1 MKKFFK
7 KKSFMDGFWSGLD
20 VSLVSTALILIIF
33 SPFIQDLPFYSTK
46 IYCSILVSNFVYRKF
61 SNEKN
66 VLSEVPPYAA
76 LTFLLLANDIK
87 NNLTEFADAPVQY
100 FIGAI
105 NIIVVLSGLTMLV
118 LARKKLDGFIR
129 FLPRS
134 TFTAAI
140 GVLILKSFQYPF
152 LISGFNLSSAIQWE
166 DAHETTTKAI
176 DLYHSF
182 LQYVSFLKKQFYF
195 YGFNLFAGLA
205 LGAYLIDAD
214 IKQIKYKDQ
223 IKKITK
229 ILIIFTA
236 IQFLLKTI
244 HVKESF
250 FSNNVYYPIG
260 KTGSFLGIFNPFDLN
275 QLGFLYGKFSFY
287 KLKYLAHTI
296 IFTFLAVIFMRAMEI
311 ASLDFDLKKE
321 INSNQE
327 MKNISYSYLI
337 NSLLGFGFLNRYNLS
352 ALNTFSKKYNKYSP
366 YLLAGYCV
374 PLFFLIIQP
383 QIVFYLPKFLFLAIF
398 MKVLYGMFMFGV
410 VNPITQATKEE
421 KAILIISMFSVWYLG
436 VLKGTIL
443 NFTLLMLKFSF
454 AYMKS
459 RIVKSK
465 FTLVTLQSTIQR
477 DVVDTMILSRIGGRV
492 DILILEGYL
501 FFGNIFKLKSTIIA
515 RIKKKIEEK
524 NPLKLIILDFKNVQ
538 NVDNEFIYN
547 LNIINEIA
555 KTYDVKF
562 YLSHIRHLMNHD
574 AIDASIKTFSFLDE
588 ALIAAEDTIIQ
599 FDQQKEEYSDQLDKI
614 FADKSLKDLFI
625 SYGSFKNLSPFSM
638 IYLEKSAVG
647 SLYFLV
653 SGEVNLMST
662 GDISHSAQLFSQVV
676 KKGTFIGEGEI
687 FLDGVSRS
695 TALTKTPTVVFEI
708 TLDRLV
714 ELEREHPAV
723 IIELHRQLLIDCF
736 YRIDR
741 SKLLTKELL
750 GYSEN

>member
-1 MKKFFK
+1 MKSIFK
-7 KKSFMDGFWSGLD
+7 KHSFIDGFWSGLD
-20 VSLVSTALILIIF
+20 VSLVATALILIIF
-33 SPFIQDLPFYSTK
+33 TPFLQDLPFYSTK
-46 IYCSILVSNFVYRKF
+46 IYLSILVSNFVYRKF
-61 SNEKN
+61 SNETN
-66 VLSEVPPYAA
+66 VLSEIPPYAA

-87 NNLTEFADAPVQY
+87 NNMNEFADAPVQY
-100 FIGAI
+100 FIGAV
-105 NIIVVLSGLTMLV
+105 NIIVALAGLTMLL

-152 LISGFNLSSAIQWE
+152 LISGFNLTNSIQWNLPTE
-166 DAHETTTKAI
+166 SA
-176 DLYHSF
+176 
-182 LQYVSFLKKQFYF
+182 LQSIGIVNQITQYLCFLKNQFYQ
-195 YGFNLFAGLA
+195 YGFNLFAGVS
-205 LGAYLIDAD
+205 LGAYLIYSDH
-214 IKQIKYKDQ
+214 KKIKYSHQ
-223 IKKITK
+223 IKKI
-229 ILIIFTA
+229 IIVVAIFSI
-236 IQFLLKTI
+236 IQFLLKGI
-244 HVKESF
+244 HSKENF
-250 FSNNVYYPIG
+250 FSNNVYYQIG
-260 KTGSFLGIFNPFDLN
+260 KKGSFLGLLNPLEVDHLS
-275 QLGFLYGKFSFY
+275 LLYGKISFY
-287 KLKYLAHTI
+287 KLKYLSHTI
-296 IFTFLAVIFMRAMEI
+296 IFTFLAVIFTRAMEI
-311 ASLDFDLKKE
+311 ANLDFDLKKE

-337 NSLLGFGFLNRYNLS
+337 NTFLGFGFLNRYNIS
-352 ALNTFSKKYNKYSP
+352 ALNNFSKKYKKYSP
-366 YLLAGYCV
+366 YLLAGYCI
-374 PLFFLIIQP
+374 PFLFLIIKP
-383 QIVFYLPKFLFLAIF
+383 EIIFYLPKFLFLAIF
-398 MKVLYGMFMFGV
+398 MKVLYGMFMLGII
-410 VNPITQATKEE
+410 NPLIQATKEE
-421 KAILIISMFSVWYLG
+421 KIILITSMISVWYLG
-436 VLKGTIL
+436 VLKGTVL

-465 FTLVTLQSTIQR
+465 FTLVNLQSTIQR
-477 DVVDTMILSRIGGRV
+477 DVVDTMILSKIGAKV

-501 FFGNIFKLKSTIIA
+501 FFGNIFKLKSAIIG

-574 AIDASIKTFSFLDE
+574 AIDQSIKTFSFLDE
-588 ALIAAEDTIIQ
+588 ALIAAEDLVIN
-599 FDQQKEEYSDQLDKI
+599 FDKDQQEYFDQLDKI
-614 FADKSLKDLFI
+614 FPDKTLKDLFVE
-625 SYGSFKNLSPFSM
+625 YGEFKNLAPFSM
-638 IYLEKSAVG
+638 IYLENSAVG
-647 SLYFLV
+647 ALYFLV
-653 SGEVNLMST
+653 DGEVNLMST

-708 TLDRLV
+708 SLDKLV
-714 ELEREHPAV
+714 QLEKDHPAV